1 MLIAIKITQGR
12 LSLAALFLQKTVMG
26 EGLEQRFLY
35 HFKSDKLLNS
45 ALLSPEG
52 LFPRSTM
59 TLAASFSSSTLRPH
73 RPYDCAI
80 NLLPRAPLP
89 SRWLDSLSRADWEA
103 MESYLSESL
112 VSGFI
117 RPLSSP
123 ISVGFFFVKKKDGS
137 LHLCIDHRALNAITT
152 RNRYPLPLLESAF
165 APLHQARV
173 FIKLDLRN
181 AYHLVSIRQGE

>member
-1 MLIAIKITQGR
+1 MSADSDKDHSR
-12 LSLAALFLQKTVMG
+12 KSVASSLQKTVMG

-35 HFKSDKLLNS
+35 HFKSDKFLNS

-59 TLAASFSSSTLRPH
+59 TLVASFSSSTLPPH

-80 NLLPRAPLP
+80 NLLPGAPLP
-89 SRWLDSLSRADWEA
+89 SSWLYNLFRPEWEA

-112 VSGFI
+112 VSMFI

-123 ISVGFFFVKKKDGS
+123 IGVGFFLRQEEGRVPTT
-137 LHLCIDHRALNAITT
+137 LHRPPGAQPH
-152 RNRYPLPLLESAF
+152 Y
-165 APLHQARV
+165 HQ
-173 FIKLDLRN
+173 K
-181 AYHLVSIRQGE
+181 